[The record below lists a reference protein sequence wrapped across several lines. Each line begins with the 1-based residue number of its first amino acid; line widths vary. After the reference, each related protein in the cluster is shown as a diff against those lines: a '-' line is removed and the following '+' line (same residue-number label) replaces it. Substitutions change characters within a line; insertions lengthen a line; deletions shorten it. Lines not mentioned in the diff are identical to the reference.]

1 MSQLLTTAH
10 AAALDG
16 DISPAGEPVL
26 IRHAADISALVNNG
40 TQQRSHA
47 GIIIGIALGGVFL
60 DAYDLGALAFGIKD
74 ITREFNLTPAGTGM
88 VASAITF
95 GAIVGAFF
103 GGYLTDKI
111 GRYRVFM
118 ADMLFFVIA
127 ALACAFAPNEW
138 VLAGARFVMGL
149 GVGIDLPVAMAFLAE
164 FSRLR
169 GRGNKAASIA
179 MWCPTWYAAISIS
192 YLLVLLLYGVLPAGY
207 TDWLWRLILGF
218 GAVPALAIIAIRS
231 RYMSESPVWAANQ
244 GDLAGAAR
252 ILRRSYGVNAQ
263 VAPDASPQ
271 YPTPVHRARWGNYAK
286 LLQGI
291 YLKRTVLATVI
302 AVASSF
308 AYNAVAFGLP
318 VIISSFLAQSMLTTI
333 LVSLALNLLFAF
345 VGGLIAVRW
354 VPKFGAWNM
363 TVVGYALQLAALIG
377 LALIGRPANGT
388 DAGLA
393 IAMLALFLFGQ
404 GIGPGSHSMTFAS
417 LSYPTSLRGV
427 GVGFNQ
433 TLMRASSTVSL
444 FLFPVL
450 AALLGTGVFW
460 VIALAPLVGLT
471 ALLTI
476 RWEPSGY
483 DVDAEDF
490 TAVEAS
496 PDRAI

>member
-1 MSQLLTTAH
+1 MSLCLNMAQVAVIDQ
-10 AAALDG
+10 A
-16 DISPAGEPVL
+16 SPAENQPVT
-26 IRHAADISALVNNG
+26 IHSAADVSRLVNAG
-40 TQQRSHA
+40 SDHRSHA
-47 GIIIGIALGGVFL
+47 RIIIAIALGGVFL
-60 DAYDLGALAFGIKD
+60 DAYDLGAMAFGVKD
-74 ITREFNLTPAGTGM
+74 IAREFNLTPAGIGIVT
-88 VASAITF
+88 SAITF

-118 ADMLFFVIA
+118 ADMFFFVIA
-127 ALACAFAPNEW
+127 ALACAVAPNAW
-138 VLAGARFVMGL
+138 VLGGARFVMGL

-164 FSRLR
+164 FSRLK

-192 YLLVLLLYGVLPAGY
+192 YLLVLLLYTLLPAEQ
-207 TDWLWRLILGF
+207 THWLWRLILGF
-218 GAVPALAIIAIRS
+218 GAVPALAIIVIRS
-231 RYMSESPVWAANQ
+231 RYISESPVWAANQ
-244 GDLAGAAR
+244 GDLAGAAQ
-252 ILRRSYGVNAQ
+252 ILRRSYGINAKI
-263 VAPDASPQ
+263 APPSQQQPAP
-271 YPTPVHRARWGNYAK
+271 PTLVARWSNYRR

-291 YLKRTVLATVI
+291 YLRRTVLATII

-318 VIISSFLAQSMLTTI
+318 VIISSFLAQSMMTTI
-333 LVSLALNLLFAF
+333 LASLALNLLFAF
-345 VGGLIAVRW
+345 TGGLIAVRW
-354 VPKFGAWNM
+354 VPRFGAWPM
-363 TVVGYALQLAALIG
+363 TVLGYLFQAAALIG
-377 LALIGRPANGT
+377 LALIGRPADGRH
-388 DAGLA
+388 AALA

-433 TLMRASSTVSL
+433 TLMRASSTLSL

-450 AALLGTGVFW
+450 VAWLNTGVFW
-460 VIALAPLVGLT
+460 VIAAAPVAGLL
-471 ALLTI
+471 ALLVI

-490 TAVEAS
+490 AAS
-496 PDRAI
+496 GAD